1 MQQDG
6 PETEDGPKRSEIY
19 RKKGDFWGNSST

>member
-6 PETEDGPKRSEIY
+6 PEAEDGPERSEIY
-19 RKKGDFWGNSST
+19 CKKGDFWGNSST